1 MPQEQG
7 EREAIQEAQLSKEE
21 TELAGGL
28 VERIPEI
35 GRPLLWGVTQA
46 YRYSR
51 ERQKRTFTTLRGRT
65 LPGNVL
71 DV

>member
-1 MPQEQG
+1 MPKEQG
-7 EREAIQEAQLSKEE
+7 EREAIQEAQLSKER
-21 TELAGGL
+21 ELTGGL

-46 YRYSR
+46 NRYSR
-51 ERQKRTFTTLRGRT
+51 ERQKRTFTALQGRT